1 MNLDITPRKVI
12 KKMRELEKESL
23 EAHVDMCSE
32 RYNGLYRELKNLG
45 NRMDKFEKMFMEMRD
60 MIIKQKTERNQQ
72 LINWGIG
79 VISALVA
86 SCGALL
92 FMVLNN

>member
-1 MNLDITPRKVI
+1 
-12 KKMRELEKESL
+12 MRELEKESL

-45 NRMDKFEKMFMEMRD
+45 NRMDKFEKMLMEMRD

>member
-1 MNLDITPRKVI
+1 MSD
-12 KKMRELEKESL
+12 LEKESL
-23 EAHVDMCSE
+23 EAHVDLCSE
-32 RYNGLYRELKNLG
+32 RYNGLHRELKNLG
-45 NRMDKFEKMFMEMRD
+45 SRMDKFEKMLMEMRD

-72 LINWGIG
+72 LIGWGIG
-79 VISALVA
+79 IISALVA